1 MWYKRFDTYILG
13 LRFSSRK
20 VNLHVYFNK
29 TSYQFIYVVLYV
41 NDMLLT
47 RNNKETIKYVQDP
60 LYSNFYMKYLGA
72 TKKEWAWKLK
82 ETEQIG
88 NSG

>member
-1 MWYKRFDTYILG
+1 MWYKRFDTYTLG
-13 LRFSSRK
+13 LGFSSRK
-20 VNLHVYFNK
+20 VNLHLYFNK

-72 TKKEWAWKLK
+72 AKKEWAWKLK
-82 ETEQIG
+82 ETKQIG

>member
-1 MWYKRFDTYILG
+1 M
-13 LRFSSRK
+13 
-20 VNLHVYFNK
+20 YFNK

-72 TKKEWAWKLK
+72 AKKEWAWKLK
-82 ETEQIG
+82 ETKQIG